1 MCNYSLLS
9 ELFLEVDEAIRRI
22 ERRFVG
28 INTSDD
34 FVHDDI
40 HDDNGLDRLDG
51 ICMMPIAISENII
64 AVFSRIRGNKILERS
79 TVQDC
84 NTPHSCDYRYKRI
97 DKIAGQDL
105 FAQFPEI
112 DWSGIKGIRNILAH
126 DYFNIDAEEIYKICS
141 SDLPILKRSLE
152 NIRRQISDFR

>member
-1 MCNYSLLS
+1 MRNYSLLL

-34 FVHDDI
+34 FVHDD
-40 HDDNGLDRLDG
+40 DGLDRLDG
-51 ICMMPIAISENII
+51 ICMMLIAISENI
-64 AVFSRIRGNKILERS
+64 
-79 TVQDC
+79 
-84 NTPHSCDYRYKRI
+84 KRI

-141 SDLPILKRSLE
+141 SDLPILKRSLD
-152 NIRRQISDFR
+152 NIRKQTSEFR

>member
-1 MCNYSLLS
+1 MRNYSLLL
-9 ELFLEVDEAIRRI
+9 ELFLQIDEAIRRI

-34 FVHDDI
+34 FVHDD
-40 HDDNGLDRLDG
+40 DGLDRLDG
-51 ICMMPIAISENII
+51 ICMMLIAISENI
-64 AVFSRIRGNKILERS
+64 
-79 TVQDC
+79 
-84 NTPHSCDYRYKRI
+84 KRI

-152 NIRRQISDFR
+152 NIRKQTSNFQ

>member
-1 MCNYSLLS
+1 MRNYSLLL

-34 FVHDDI
+34 FVHDD
-40 HDDNGLDRLDG
+40 DGLDRLDG
-51 ICMMPIAISENII
+51 ICMMLIAISENI
-64 AVFSRIRGNKILERS
+64 
-79 TVQDC
+79 
-84 NTPHSCDYRYKRI
+84 KRI

-152 NIRRQISDFR
+152 NIRKQTSNFQ